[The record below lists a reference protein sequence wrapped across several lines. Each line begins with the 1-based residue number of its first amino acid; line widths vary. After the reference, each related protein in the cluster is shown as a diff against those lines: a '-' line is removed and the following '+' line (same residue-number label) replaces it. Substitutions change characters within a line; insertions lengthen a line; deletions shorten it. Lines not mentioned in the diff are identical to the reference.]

1 MEKMRKKFY
10 QRQIQRKNVI
20 DILIR
25 LEISTSVAYVY
36 VIIIILKMQQIK

>member
-1 MEKMRKKFY
+1 MEKVRKKFY

-25 LEISTSVAYVY
+25 LEISTSVAYV
-36 VIIIILKMQQIK
+36 

>member
-25 LEISTSVAYVY
+25 LEISTSVA
-36 VIIIILKMQQIK
+36 

>member
-25 LEISTSVAYVY
+25 LEISTSVAYV
-36 VIIIILKMQQIK
+36 